1 MFLVFLSTCDAGNVI
16 GYSIL
21 FGIGI
26 GNGEFL
32 RTTNRWID
40 TTGRTQF
47 QESAQRLIFIQITKL
62 ITMNYIQVLI
72 LTVWNL
78 QPQPFKSPNPIK
90 YSLYNYPKVYLV
102 SYKRLG

>member
-1 MFLVFLSTCDAGNVI
+1 MI

-47 QESAQRLIFIQITKL
+47 QESTQRLIFIQITKL
-62 ITMNYIQVLI
+62 ITMNYIQVLT
-72 LTVWNL
+72 LTVWKL
-78 QPQPFKSPNPIK
+78 QPQPFNSPNPIK
-90 YSLYNYPKVYLV
+90 YSL
-102 SYKRLG
+102 

>member
-21 FGIGI
+21 FGIGM
-26 GNGEFL
+26 GNGELL

-47 QESAQRLIFIQITKL
+47 QESTQAYFHSNHETDYNELHSST
-62 ITMNYIQVLI
+62 YINCLEI
-72 LTVWNL
+72 AAST
-78 QPQPFKSPNPIK
+78 F
-90 YSLYNYPKVYLV
+90 
-102 SYKRLG
+102 

>member
-1 MFLVFLSTCDAGNVI
+1 MFLVFLSTCDVGNVI

-21 FGIGI
+21 FGIGIGI

-47 QESAQRLIFIQITKL
+47 QESTQRLIFIQITKL

-72 LTVWNL
+72 LTAWNL

-90 YSLYNYPKVYLV
+90 YSLYNYPKVY
-102 SYKRLG
+102 